1 MPPSKKSGS
10 SKTEASKHGQLT
22 FERVPSS
29 SDEPT
34 AQPEAGADETP
45 IENTAETTT
54 ETTTNDTPTSTPVST
69 QNTMPASIP
78 KELEAV
84 HAAFKLCAPKR
95 PSPPSPS
102 DVEATQGATFYAISP
117 DAVPRTEIDF
127 KGQDYS
133 FLRLYMVQPIG
144 PGRATAPYEYSRG
157 SKKSKDQLIAFNK
170 TGQPLTQWSNSTH
183 SDIRFWGW
191 EKKGFNRGNR
201 VENQTWTYGGG
212 KLRYLLANRMC
223 HKSLPG
229 SV

>member
-1 MPPSKKSGS
+1 MPPSKKSGG
-10 SKTEASKHGQLT
+10 SKTEAGSKHGQLT

-29 SDEPT
+29 SAAPAPDADDMMP
-34 AQPEAGADETP
+34 DETP
-45 IENTAETTT
+45 TETTT
-54 ETTTNDTPTSTPVST
+54 ETTTNDTPVGT
-69 QNTMPASIP
+69 QNSMPISIP

-84 HAAFKLCAPKR
+84 HSAFKLCAPKR

-117 DAVPRTEIDF
+117 DAIPRTESDF

-170 TGQPLTQWSNSTH
+170 TGQVCDDVH
-183 SDIRFWGW
+183 
-191 EKKGFNRGNR
+191 
-201 VENQTWTYGGG
+201 
-212 KLRYLLANRMC
+212 A
-223 HKSLPG
+223 
-229 SV
+229 

>member
-34 AQPEAGADETP
+34 LGADETP
-45 IENTAETTT
+45 IENTAEGTT
-54 ETTTNDTPTSTPVST
+54 ETTTNDTPIST
-69 QNTMPASIP
+69 QNTVPVSIP
-78 KELEAV
+78 KELETV

-117 DAVPRTEIDF
+117 DAVPRTESDF

-157 SKKSKDQLIAFNK
+157 SKKSKEQLIAFNK
-170 TGQPLTQWSNSTH
+170 TGQVRDGVH
-183 SDIRFWGW
+183 
-191 EKKGFNRGNR
+191 
-201 VENQTWTYGGG
+201 
-212 KLRYLLANRMC
+212 A
-223 HKSLPG
+223 
-229 SV
+229 